1 MKFTVTWTEEAR
13 NELCE
18 LFLAVTDRVELSHF
32 VNALETELAR
42 RPESLG
48 ESRGG
53 QIRVIMESH
62 FGVLFEV
69 RPDDCLVK
77 VFHIGWL
84 W

>member
-18 LFLAVTDRVELSHF
+18 LFLAVTDRTELSRF
-32 VNALETELAR
+32 VNALEMELAR

-53 QIRVIMESH
+53 HSRVIMESH

-69 RPDDCLVK
+69 LPKDCLVK